1 MKKTIFNALLF
12 ILIFSQQVALSQISI
27 SPNHTVSGN
36 GACPDVS
43 VTYTVDGIPQGCSIE
58 ITLKSGN
65 VVSFVADNPNKK
77 FTVTWSDV
85 PQKAE
90 VRIKAA
96 SGACISET
104 VKEVPVMSVFGL
116 APTIT
121 GCPPS
126 VVIGKS
132 ESFEMT
138 AELLYQF
145 KGVNDP
151 GEVGEYQ
158 WEIVNGG
165 AGWNI
170 TNINQNGIVN
180 KKAQIVTDNQNGA
193 TIRVRGRSL
202 CGKWSDWE
210 LCTISR
216 FVKAPCPIIGAPTYV
231 VCEDTETKAMLATV
245 TPGLSGYTYHWT

>member
-1 MKKTIFNALLF
+1 MENSIFKALFFVLMTT
-12 ILIFSQQVALSQISI
+12 QQVAFSQISI
-27 SPNHTVSGN
+27 SPNHTVDGN
-36 GACPDVS
+36 GACPAIS
-43 VTYTVDGIPQGCSIE
+43 VTYTVNGVPPDCSIE

-96 SGACISET
+96 NNGTCILEI
-104 VKEVPVMSVFGL
+104 VKAVPVMSVSGL

-138 AELLYQF
+138 AQLLYQY

-170 TNINQNGIVN
+170 SNINQNGIAN
-180 KKAQIVTDNQNGA
+180 KKAQIVTDDQNDA

-202 CGKWSDWE
+202 CGKWSDWQ

-216 FVKAPCPIIGAPTYV
+216 FVQPPCPIVGAP
-231 VCEDTETKAMLATV
+231 AM
-245 TPGLSGYTYHWT
+245 